1 MREGE
6 ESGLDNVGSRFWEQG
21 GSARRR
27 VCGAAAAASSQDGE
41 RGEVLLPIATRCFSS
56 IPYVLNKSNALAY
69 NAYVEQFSSSAR

>member
-27 VCGAAAAASSQDGE
+27 VWGAAASSQAGE

-56 IPYVLNKSNALAY
+56 IPYVLNKSNAVAY
-69 NAYVEQFSSSAR
+69 NLEQFSSSAR